1 MTSRS
6 TGSVET
12 LLRRYVVSSPSS
24 SLFYCLPCPCH
35 PFLSCIPSYFILFH
49 RPYHNRYPQVFARWR
64 ADQPMLNGIARSL
77 AIFPDS
83 EDDESSLM
91 GIAKTDEVVVKARRA
106 QRQADLPALEGM
118 LHSSVLTRCIANSR
132 SHRWYPKARSTPDSA

>member
-1 MTSRS
+1 
-6 TGSVET
+6 
-12 LLRRYVVSSPSS
+12 
-24 SLFYCLPCPCH
+24 
-35 PFLSCIPSYFILFH
+35 
-49 RPYHNRYPQVFARWR
+49 
-64 ADQPMLNGIARSL
+64 MLNGIARSL

-83 EDDESSLM
+83 EDELSDIPEYNESSLM